1 MYLYCENF
9 LSYSEL
15 FPMNS
20 KLVCRI
26 GFCLWEYMYI
36 RIINPNYQYWI
47 DAWQSSIST
56 ILESLRRLV
65 CWATFATFLLADRLS
80 IQSGSRRNSAIE
92 VDKDLV
98 PGDVRASE
106 RVLKHFGFDHTGM
119 ARPKGRG
126 NTYDVHVLFRFFIQ
140 LNFLNFCLITVFT

>member
-1 MYLYCENF
+1 MT
-9 LSYSEL
+9 SYD
-15 FPMNS
+15 
-20 KLVCRI
+20 KYI
-26 GFCLWEYMYI
+26 YI
-36 RIINPNYQYWI
+36 RIIHPISQYWSGAYECPI
-47 DAWQSSIST
+47 PKIVGT
-56 ILESLRRLV
+56 LRVWRFHQF
-65 CWATFATFLLADRLS
+65 FATFLLADRLS

-126 NTYDVHVLFRFFIQ
+126 NTFDVHVLSRFLF
-140 LNFLNFCLITVFT
+140 N